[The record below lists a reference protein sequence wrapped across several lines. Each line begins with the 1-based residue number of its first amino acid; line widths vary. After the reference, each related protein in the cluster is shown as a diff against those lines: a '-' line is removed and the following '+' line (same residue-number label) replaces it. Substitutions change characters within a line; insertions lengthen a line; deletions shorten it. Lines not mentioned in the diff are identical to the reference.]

1 MLKWNLWIT
10 DWNAYRNRF
19 HKINVNIGAFFLFL
33 NTKCLHCVNH
43 ATVTS
48 CHQLRKP
55 PRGRRQNSLFIRSA
69 GCTSN
74 YNNHLLSLCMREKAT
89 KEQHLNVVVAN
100 SSADQLVWKT
110 FTFYLHTWL
119 AEMLQ
124 LVVEAANKI
133 YMYALSQL
141 GSPSCRWIIN
151 RHEWKTLHTVVLR
164 LAAGW
169 EDLHRFNTHRTVE
182 GQCVTKI

>member
-1 MLKWNLWIT
+1 MFAL
-10 DWNAYRNRF
+10 RQ
-19 HKINVNIGAFFLFL
+19 
-33 NTKCLHCVNH
+33 
-43 ATVTS
+43 S
-48 CHQLRKP
+48 C
-55 PRGRRQNSLFIRSA
+55 NCDVVSSA
-69 GCTSN
+69 
-74 YNNHLLSLCMREKAT
+74 EKAT
-89 KEQHLNVVVAN
+89 ERSKTKLALYTLSWMHKQLQQSLVVVMHEGKSNKRATFKCCCCEFE
-100 SSADQLVWKT
+100 SDQLVWKT